1 MYISMTASDELRLGG
16 DHNRQINY
24 RKKKNNNK
32 TKQKID
38 NLWTDIEHIQKTKR
52 SIMDNK
58 LAKLD
63 GLPRSLSRRVEV
75 SKVYL
80 CLSVYFTHPSCSF
93 SLA

>member
-1 MYISMTASDELRLGG
+1 MTASDELRLGG

-24 RKKKNNNK
+24 RRKNNNNK
-32 TKQKID
+32 TKQKKITYG
-38 NLWTDIEHIQKTKR
+38 TDIEHIQKTKR
-52 SIMDNK
+52 SITDNK

>member
-1 MYISMTASDELRLGG
+1 MTASDELRLGG

-24 RKKKNNNK
+24 RKKTTT
-32 TKQKID
+32 TKQNKKKKITYG
-38 NLWTDIEHIQKTKR
+38 TDIEHIQKTKR
-52 SIMDNK
+52 SITDNK

-80 CLSVYFTHPSCSF
+80 CLSFYFTHPSCSF

>member
-1 MYISMTASDELRLGG
+1 MTASDELRLGG

-24 RKKKNNNK
+24 RKKKTTT
-32 TKQKID
+32 TKQNKKKITYG
-38 NLWTDIEHIQKTKR
+38 TDIEHIQKTKR
-52 SIMDNK
+52 SITDNK

-63 GLPRSLSRRVEV
+63 GLPRSLSRRVKV

-80 CLSVYFTHPSCSF
+80 CLSVYFTHPSWSF